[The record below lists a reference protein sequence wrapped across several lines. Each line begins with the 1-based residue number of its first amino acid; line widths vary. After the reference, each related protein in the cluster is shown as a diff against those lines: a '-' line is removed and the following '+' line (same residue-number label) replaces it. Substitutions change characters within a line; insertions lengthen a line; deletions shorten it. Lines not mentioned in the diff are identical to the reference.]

1 MKIREVMRPGAIV
14 IDSHDTVGGAH
25 RVMTRAHIRHLPV
38 VHDGKLVGM
47 LSERDA
53 LAVRA
58 RLEGDE
64 SWWAVPVRRAM
75 TAPAQYAHPDD
86 SLTEVAGRLAA
97 GKLGAMPIVD
107 HGRIVGIA
115 TTTDVLD
122 AEVRGAMAPAS
133 VTSETAAT
141 VMTPFP
147 IAIAPEAL
155 LVDAVEI
162 MLRRHVSHLPVVDAM
177 GTVIGMLSE
186 GDVRTAV
193 GDLAGYAT
201 SLGNSYSQPRVHQAM
216 THPAIVVQYDLPL
229 ADVVRRF
236 TDDRVGAVPVV
247 DKFGALLGIV
257 SYVDALRALVRPR

>member
-1 MKIREVMRPGAIV
+1 MKIREVMRQGAFV
-14 IDSHDTVGGAH
+14 IESHDTVGAAH
-25 RVMTRAHIRHLPV
+25 RMMTRAHIRHLPV

-53 LAVRA
+53 LGLRA

-75 TAPAQYAHPDD
+75 STPVQFAHPDD

-107 HGRIVGIA
+107 HGRIIGIA

-122 AEVRGAMAPAS
+122 AEVRVAMAPAPIS
-133 VTSETAAT
+133 AEVAGT

-147 IAIAPEAL
+147 LTVAPDAL
-155 LVDAVEI
+155 LVDAVEL
-162 MLRRHVSHLPVVDAM
+162 MLHRHVRHLPVVDAH
-177 GTVIGMLSE
+177 GTIVGMLSE
-186 GDVRTAV
+186 RDIRTAI

-201 SLGNSYSQPRVHQAM
+201 SLGMSLSQPRVRQAM
-216 THPAIVVQYDLPL
+216 THPAIVVPYDLPL
-229 ADVVRRF
+229 PDVVRRF
-236 TDDRVGAVPVV
+236 IDDRVGALPVV
-247 DKFGALLGIV
+247 DTFGALLGIV
-257 SYVDALRALVRPR
+257 SYVDALRALARPR